1 MIQPSRRVQVAGFFA
16 FLLVVDWVLYFRHAA
31 HFFQGDTVFLLQ
43 HRAASLFGYLKEFV
57 VLNPSGWYRPL
68 ANELIE
74 SILYPFAGLHPVAYR
89 VPVYIVFIGVSAGVY
104 TLAFVITRRHLVAGI
119 AAFFFSINTS
129 SAYTT
134 YDLGF
139 MPELQYAIFYIFA
152 IVAFLRYYEDESKTA
167 YRLSLAF
174 FVGSLLSK
182 EAAVT
187 LPGTLFVAG
196 IICGQ
201 GSPKFK
207 DRLVHTARLLIPH
220 VVILVLYL
228 AVAVGYLHV
237 QGVMVTKLLDTSQAP
252 MPGDYTPLITTGMFK
267 NADLAFTWAFNIPRA
282 WWGQWQNLS
291 PALISYLKFFRAL
304 MLVLILLALLTAE
317 RKAILFGVAMFWI
330 ALVPALPLVTHFIPY
345 YVFLPMAG
353 LALAVSTGS
362 VWLYDF
368 LSRFRPGLGVLA
380 IVLIFGSLLY
390 VTNRGIRQN
399 IRSNPLLGGSATLAS
414 TTLSDLKTLYPML
427 PADVTL
433 YFADIEDPLAWPHS
447 TGDLIKMAYGT
458 DRLTALYQ
466 SQGDFLDTNAHPL
479 TILGLR
485 NRHLIDE
492 TAAYRS
498 NLLQLLKY
506 ANSDLKLRL
515 STSEVQAGQGKYTL
529 TIEGLSNTPV
539 RFAYT
544 IDGGRL
550 ELFTT
555 RVNADGE
562 VTFDVSPQT
571 RKGAYQFLAFGIL
584 GRDEWIRTDQTLI
597 VR

>member
-1 MIQPSRRVQVAGFFA
+1 MTQSSRRVQIAGFFA

-43 HRAASLFGYLKEFV
+43 HRGSSLSGYLKEFV
-57 VLNPSGWYRPL
+57 TLNPSGWYRPL

-74 SILYPFAGLHPVAYR
+74 SIVYPFAGLNPVAYR
-89 VPVYIVFIGVSAGVY
+89 LPVYIAFIGVCAGVY
-104 TLAFVITRRHLVAGI
+104 ALAFAVTRRHLVAGI
-119 AAFFFSINTS
+119 AAFFFSINTAC
-129 SAYTT
+129 AYAT

-139 MPELQYAIFYIFA
+139 MPELQYAFFYIFA
-152 IVAFLRYYEDESKTA
+152 IVAFLRYYEDESKVA
-167 YRLSLAF
+167 YRLSLVL

-187 LPGTLFVAG
+187 LPATLFVAG

-201 GSPKFK
+201 GSRKFK
-207 DRLVHTARLLIPH
+207 DRLIHTAHLLIPH

-237 QGVMVTKLLDTSQAP
+237 QGVMVTKLLDKSQAP
-252 MPGDYTPLITTGMFK
+252 MPGDYTPLITAGMFK

-282 WWGQWQNLS
+282 WWGQWQHLS
-291 PALISYLKFFRAL
+291 PVLISYLKLFRAL
-304 MLVLILLALLTAE
+304 MLVLMLLALVTAE
-317 RKAILFGVAMFWI
+317 RKAILFGLGMFWI
-330 ALVPALPLVTHFIPY
+330 ALVPALPLVTHFVPY

-353 LALAVSTGS
+353 LALAVGMGS

-368 LSRFRPGLGVLA
+368 LSRFRPALGGLV

-390 VTNRGIRQN
+390 VTSRGIREN

-414 TTLSDLKTLYPML
+414 TTISDLKILYPTL
-427 PADVTL
+427 PPDVTL

-447 TGDLIKMAYGT
+447 TGGLIKMAYGT

-466 SQGDFLDTNAHPL
+466 SQGDALNIDARPL
-479 TILGLR
+479 TILGLH

-492 TAAYRS
+492 TATYRS
-498 NLLQLLKY
+498 NPLQLLKY
-506 ANSDLKLRL
+506 ANSDLKLHL
-515 STSEVQAGQGKYTL
+515 STSEVHAGQGKYTL
-529 TIEGLSNTPV
+529 TIQGLSDTPV
-539 RFAYT
+539 RVAYR